1 MLIMNS
7 LNKKNVEHDLR
18 ILSHNFLRGI
28 LLEMTARSS
37 VGYMPHSKVFI
48 DGVLFDIG
56 RTRIL
61 QRDERKYM
69 A

>member
-1 MLIMNS
+1 
-7 LNKKNVEHDLR
+7 
-18 ILSHNFLRGI
+18 
-28 LLEMTARSS
+28 
-37 VGYMPHSKVFI
+37 MPHFKVFI